1 LTRFALSV
9 LIAAALPLAAS
20 GVGAALPGGA
30 GTPAA
35 SPPSAAVT
43 PAAVTHDPGR
53 RAFSQRE
60 VFTDPAVVPPS
71 VARVPIALLM
81 DISSGQVLYAKDI
94 NRRFVPAS
102 ITKVMTLYLA
112 FELLQHHQIQPT
124 QRMTMSEEAF
134 KKWHSVGSTMF
145 LDRTMTPTVDD
156 LLLGIAN
163 VSANDACVVLAEGAA
178 GSVANWTAMMNAQAR
193 RLGMKDSHFNTPNGW
208 MDEGQTYVSAHD
220 LVILA
225 SAMIAGHPDKY
236 RRYIGHQTMTWNGIT
251 QRNHDPILGRLP
263 GADGIK
269 TGFTNQAGYGY
280 LGSAERDGRRLVMV
294 VAGVDVAR
302 DRATAARDLM
312 EWGFSAFA
320 SKPLF
325 PAGARVG
332 AAQVQGGQQ
341 RTVSLVTP
349 AGFAA
354 VVGRSSAN
362 NVNDKMQL
370 RIVYDGP
377 LEAPVEKGS
386 IVAALEVRV
395 GNAPPNR
402 VPLLA
407 GESVARADWLARL
420 RNGLIGLF
428 S

>member
-1 LTRFALSV
+1 MTRFALAA
-9 LIAAALPLAAS
+9 LISATLPLAAS
-20 GVGAALPGGA
+20 GSGAVPPEPTA
-30 GTPAA
+30 TVPAA
-35 SPPSAAVT
+35 AVVHE
-43 PAAVTHDPGR
+43 PVR
-53 RAFSQRE
+53 RAFVQHE
-60 VFTDPAVVPPS
+60 QFTNPAQVPPS
-71 VARVPIALLM
+71 LAKVPIALLM
-81 DISSGQVLYAKDI
+81 DLSSGQLLYAKDA

-112 FELLQHHQIQPT
+112 FELLQHHHLQPT
-124 QRMTMSEEAF
+124 QRMTMSEDAF
-134 KKWHSVGSTMF
+134 KKWHRVGSTMF
-145 LDRTMTPTVDD
+145 LDRTMNPTVDD

-163 VSANDACVVLAEGAA
+163 VSANDACVVLAEGAG

-193 RLGMKDSHFNTPNGW
+193 RLGMNDSHFSTPNGW

-220 LVILA
+220 LAILA

-236 RRYIGHQTMTWNGIT
+236 HRYIGHELMTWNGIT

-280 LGSAERDGRRLVMV
+280 LGSAERGGRRLVMV

-312 EWGFSAFA
+312 EWGFAAFA

-325 PAGARVG
+325 PAGARV
-332 AAQVQGGQQ
+332 ATAQVQGGQQ
-341 RTVSLVTP
+341 RSVSLVTP

-354 VVGRSSAN
+354 TIARSVAENAN
-362 NVNDKMQL
+362 VPISL
-370 RIVYDGP
+370 RVVYDGP

-386 IVAALEVRV
+386 IIAALEIRV
-395 GNAPPNR
+395 GKSAPNR

-407 GESVARADWLARL
+407 GESVGRADWFARL